1 MLGQAASPAA
11 QEKIVDLIPLAAA
24 LERDPVAVLLSASK
38 PSSQRKQ
45 DH

>member
-11 QEKIVDLIPLAAA
+11 QAKIAGAIPVAAA
-24 LERDPVAVLLSASK
+24 LERDPVAVLLSAPK
-38 PSSQRKQ
+38 PSSPKKQ